1 MNKRHNEEVDRHCE
15 ERSNLNLLM
24 RRVLIDKLAENAMR
38 VLTVISLLF
47 LLIMG
52 IGLYYKS
59 RTILADNNAWDLL
72 ASSKWSPLT
81 GEFGFLPFIL
91 GSVYVTVIS
100 VVIALPVALLTSLFL
115 TENAHRLV
123 RNIVFPVLDILAGI
137 PSVVYGLWGTL
148 IIVPWISDT
157 LGPHFVDYTSGYTL
171 LAGGI
176 VLAVMIIPLLVSL
189 FVEIFSTVPQDFKE
203 ASASLGATRWQT
215 SRLIVVR
222 KAMPG
227 IIAAVV
233 LAVSKAFGETLA
245 VLMVCGNMV
254 QIPHSVFDSAYPLPA
269 LIANNYGEML
279 SLPMY
284 ESALMFAA
292 LTMFVII
299 FIFNAL
305 SRIILQNVEKRFKL

>member
-1 MNKRHNEEVDRHCE
+1 MF
-15 ERSNLNLLM
+15 S
-24 RRVLIDKLAENAMR
+24 
-38 VLTVISLLF
+38 LTIISLLI

-52 IGLYYKS
+52 LGLYYKS
-59 RTILADNNAWDLL
+59 IPILGEHSVWSLL
-72 ASSKWSPLT
+72 SNSEWSPSE
-81 GEFGFLPFIL
+81 GQFGFLSFIL
-91 GSVYVTVIS
+91 SSIYVTVIS
-100 VVIALPVALLTSLFL
+100 VLIALPISLLTALFL
-115 TENAHRLV
+115 TENAKSWV
-123 RNIVFPVLDILAGI
+123 KKIVFPILDILAGI

-148 IIVPWISDT
+148 IIVPWIAEK

-176 VLAVMIIPLLVSL
+176 VLSVMIIPLMVSL
-189 FVEIFSTVPQDFKE
+189 FIEIFSTVPKDFKE
-203 ASASLGATRWQT
+203 ASTSLGATRWQT
-215 SRLIVVR
+215 SRLVVLR

-233 LAVSKAFGETLA
+233 LAISKAFGETLA

-254 QIPHSVFDSAYPLPA
+254 EIPKSVFDSAYPLPA

-292 LTMFVII
+292 LVMFAII
-299 FIFNAL
+299 LVFNAV
-305 SRIILQNVEKRFKL
+305 SRIVLQKVERKFKL

>member
-1 MNKRHNEEVDRHCE
+1 MNIINRG
-15 ERSNLNLLM
+15 STQTMQASLLT
-24 RRVLIDKLAENAMR
+24 RRVLKNKIAKKAMFS
-38 VLTVISLLF
+38 LTIISLLI

-52 IGLYYKS
+52 LGLYYKS
-59 RTILADNNAWDLL
+59 IPILGEHSVWSLL
-72 ASSKWSPLT
+72 SNSEWSPSE
-81 GEFGFLPFIL
+81 GQFGFLSFIL
-91 GSVYVTVIS
+91 SSVYVTVIS
-100 VVIALPVALLTSLFL
+100 VLIALPISLLTALFL
-115 TENAHRLV
+115 TENAKSWV
-123 RNIVFPVLDILAGI
+123 KKIVFPILDILAGI

-148 IIVPWISDT
+148 IIVPWIAEK

-176 VLAVMIIPLLVSL
+176 VLSVMIIPLMVSL
-189 FVEIFSTVPQDFKE
+189 FIEIFSTVPKDFKE
-203 ASASLGATRWQT
+203 ASTSLGATRWQT
-215 SRLIVVR
+215 SRLVVLR

-233 LAVSKAFGETLA
+233 LAISKAFGETLA

-254 QIPHSVFDSAYPLPA
+254 EIPKSVFDSAYPLPA

-292 LTMFVII
+292 LVMFAII
-299 FIFNAL
+299 LVFNAV
-305 SRIILQNVEKRFKL
+305 SRIVLQKVERKFKL